1 MYQKSNDGTA
11 TLFLISLPIG
21 NGKDITLRAIE
32 TLKQV
37 DAIFCEDTRITSQI
51 LKEYSIV
58 KKLIINHDHNEL
70 DNVDL
75 ALKYLDEGQNIGLVS
90 DAGTPIISDPGYKIV
105 NRVIERGYNVV
116 AIPGA
121 TAFIPALITS
131 SLEPKPFLFYGFLS
145 NKESKR
151 RKELESLKKL
161 EYTII
166 FYEAPHRLI
175 EMINDLGNIFGNR
188 KISISRE
195 ITKKYEEIFRGT
207 IADYIEDNKTIKGEI
222 VVVVE
227 AFKESKGEHK
237 DTLCEQVD
245 YYISLGYKKMDAI
258 KEVAS
263 DNKLTK
269 SEVYNDYH
277 GGKNETD
284 CRVG

>member
-1 MYQKSNDGTA
+1 MYQKSNDGKE
-11 TLFLISLPIG
+11 TLFLIALPIG
-21 NGKDITLRAIE
+21 NIKDITLRAIE
-32 TLKQV
+32 ILKQV
-37 DAIFCEDTRITSQI
+37 DVIFCEDTRVTALI
-51 LKEYSIV
+51 LKEYNIV
-58 KKLIINHDHNEL
+58 KRLIINHDHNE
-70 DNVDL
+70 NENIDL
-75 ALKYLDEGQNIGLVS
+75 VLSYLNEGKSVGLVS

-105 NRVIERGYNVV
+105 AKVIEKGYNVV

-145 NKESKR
+145 NREVKR

-166 FYEAPHRLI
+166 FYEAPHRLK
-175 EMINDLGNIFGNR
+175 EMINDLGNIFGDR

-207 IADYIEDNKTIKGEI
+207 INEFIRQDKTLKGEI

-227 AFKESKGEHK
+227 AFKEKNISHKG
-237 DTLCEQVD
+237 TLSEQVD

-258 KEVAS
+258 KEVAN
-263 DNKLTK
+263 DNELNK
-269 SEVYNDYH
+269 SEVYNNYH
-277 GGKNETD
+277 GGK
-284 CRVG
+284 